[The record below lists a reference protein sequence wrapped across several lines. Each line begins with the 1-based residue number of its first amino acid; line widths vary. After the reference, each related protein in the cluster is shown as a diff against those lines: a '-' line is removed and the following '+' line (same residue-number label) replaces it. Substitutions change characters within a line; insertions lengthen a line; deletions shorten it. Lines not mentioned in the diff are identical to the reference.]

1 MPFEREGRG
10 LRCVLCDMLEG
21 YIMLTLYNLLFDLF
35 FGAHVTNSGAQFKEN
50 GANRSFHRKA
60 RDAYGNLYSPHL

>member
-1 MPFEREGRG
+1 M
-10 LRCVLCDMLEG
+10 LCAMLEG

-35 FGAHVTNSGAQFKEN
+35 NSGAQFKAN

-60 RDAYGNLYSPHL
+60 SDAYGNLYSPHLFIELKKNKIRIKI